1 MKVLLAPLHWG
12 LGHAAR
18 TAAIIDILLDA
29 AVECSVAS
37 DGAALE
43 FIRQHFGDRL
53 KTYIELPAY
62 PVIYDEKTVA
72 LSVLKRSVGFLRA
85 IQMEKKEI
93 ARRASV
99 EEWDL
104 IISDNRYGARVSGIP
119 SVFLG
124 HQLQLKMQCSLLG
137 RLATSFNRTLI
148 RQFDQCWVPDFPNKL
163 LSGELSSWK
172 DQEKVQFIG
181 PLHKQSTLP
190 EQEKRLYRYVVV
202 LSGPEPSRTRWE
214 QRLLRQVENF
224 NQMTLFVRGLP
235 VEAEIPAVKNNQVH
249 MVNFMTKDKLND
261 AISSSEVLIGRA
273 GYSTIMDLCF
283 LRKPAVLIPTPG
295 QTEQEYLADYLK
307 DKWPMAFF
315 NEKDFDLEMVPAVL
329 DELRRREYPQV
340 DPHLQARQVIQ
351 LIQSLC
357 G

>member
-18 TAAIIDILLDA
+18 TAALIDILLDA
-29 AVECSVAS
+29 SVECSVAS

-43 FIRQHFGDRL
+43 FIRRHFGDRL
-53 KTYIELPAY
+53 QSYVELPAY

-72 LSVLKRSVGFLRA
+72 LSVLKRSVGFFRA
-85 IQMEKKEI
+85 IQLERKEI

-99 EEWDL
+99 EQWDL

-124 HQLQLKMQCSLLG
+124 HQLQLKMQFTLLG
-137 RLATSFNRTLI
+137 QLATYFNRTLM
-148 RQFDQCWVPDFPNKL
+148 RPFDQYWVPDFPDRL
-163 LSGELSSWK
+163 LSGKLSSWRR
-172 DQEKVQFIG
+172 QENVHFIG
-181 PLHKQSTLP
+181 PLHKKGTDRK
-190 EQEKRLYRYVVV
+190 QEFRYRYVVV

-214 QRLLRQVENF
+214 QRLLKQIEGLDEP
-224 NQMTLFVRGLP
+224 TLFVRGLP
-235 VEAEIPAVKNNQVH
+235 AEAEIPEVKNEEVDI
-249 MVNFMTKDKLND
+249 VNFMTKDNLNA
-261 AISSSEVLIGRA
+261 AISLSEVLISRA
-273 GYSTIMDLCF
+273 GYSTIMDICF

-315 NEKDFDLEMVPAVL
+315 REKDFDLKMVPTVL
-329 DELRRREYPQV
+329 DELRRREYPEI
-340 DPHLQARQVIQ
+340 DPGLQSKKVLQ

-357 G
+357 D